1 MKEEAIV
8 GRLVDFYGVDRRM
21 YRFGDIAKGGKVGLE
36 NLGNT
41 CYMNAA
47 LQCVLSVDVLNE
59 YFVSNSHV
67 KELNVTNVLGSQGNL
82 ACAYGE
88 LIKDYYTTNRRA
100 LEPIKILKIVSGK
113 NAQFRGHNHQ
123 DSQ

>member
-1 MKEEAIV
+1 MK
-8 GRLVDFYGVDRRM
+8 
-21 YRFGDIAKGGKVGLE
+21 DI
-36 NLGNT
+36 
-41 CYMNAA
+41 NA
-47 LQCVLSVDVLNE
+47 S
-59 YFVSNSHV
+59 
-67 KELNVTNVLGSQGNL
+67 NVLGSGGNPV
-82 ACAYGE
+82 CAYGE